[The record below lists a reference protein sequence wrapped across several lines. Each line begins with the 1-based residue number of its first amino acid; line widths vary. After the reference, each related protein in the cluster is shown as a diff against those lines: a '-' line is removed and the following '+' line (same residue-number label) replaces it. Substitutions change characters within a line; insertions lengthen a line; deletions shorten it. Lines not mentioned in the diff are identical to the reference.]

1 MRFRDRLRDSS
12 KRHRSRI
19 VLALD
24 VTGPQATRAERAES
38 LLTRARRL
46 AGRGEGQLPAAPPA
60 GAPGSREGVAKI
72 CAEKGL
78 PLIADIKLNDI
89 ESTNLETVEMLFGG
103 GFDAVIANPFTG
115 HNEGLSKVIARA
127 KALEKGVILLVYM
140 SHAGAEEG
148 YGLKVGEE
156 PMYMM
161 FARKVRDWEADGAIV
176 SAKSL
181 DIIREVRRMLDPWQV
196 ILSPGIGFQG
206 GEADKAVKAGTDF
219 AIVGRSIIDA
229 RSPRAMLREFNLSVT
244 DS

>member
-1 MRFRDRLRDSS
+1 
-12 KRHRSRI
+12 
-19 VLALD
+19 
-24 VTGPQATRAERAES
+24 
-38 LLTRARRL
+38 
-46 AGRGEGQLPAAPPA
+46 
-60 GAPGSREGVAKI
+60 
-72 CAEKGL
+72 
-78 PLIADIKLNDI
+78 
-89 ESTNLETVEMLFGG
+89 MLYGG

-148 YGLKVGEE
+148 YALKVGEE

-161 FARKVRDWEADGAIV
+161 FARKVRDWDADGAIV

-181 DIIREVRRMLDPWQV
+181 DIIREVRRTLAPWQV

-206 GEADKAVKAGTDF
+206 GEADKAVKAGTDI

-229 RSPRAMLREFNLSVT
+229 ASPRAMLRELNLSVT

>member
-1 MRFRDRLRDSS
+1 VRFAEKLRDSS
-12 KRHRSRI
+12 KRHGSRI

-24 VTGPQATRAERAES
+24 ITGPQATRAVRAES
-38 LLTRARRL
+38 LLTELSGSL
-46 AGRGEGQLPAAPPA
+46 AGVKVNFQLLLPQGLQGLA
-60 GAPGSREGVAKI
+60 GVAEI
-72 CAEKGL
+72 CAREGL

-89 ESTNLETVEMLFGG
+89 ESTNLETVELLYGG

-127 KALEKGVILLVYM
+127 KELEKGVILLVYM
-140 SHAGAEEG
+140 SHAGADEG
-148 YGLKVGEE
+148 YALKVGEE

-161 FARKVRDWEADGAIV
+161 FARKVRDWDADGAIV

-181 DIIREVRRMLDPWQV
+181 DIIKEVRRTLNPWQV

-206 GEADKAVKAGTDF
+206 GEADKAVKAGTDI
-219 AIVGRSIIDA
+219 AIVGRTIIDA
-229 RSPRAMLREFNLSVT
+229 KSPQAMLRELNLSVT

>member
-1 MRFRDRLRDSS
+1 VRFGDRLRDSS
-12 KRHRSRI
+12 KKHGSRI

-24 VTGPQATRAERAES
+24 VTGPQATRAARAES
-38 LLTRARRL
+38 LLRELADSL
-46 AGRGEGQLPAAPPA
+46 AGVKVNFQLLLPQGLQGLA
-60 GAPGSREGVAKI
+60 GVVRI
-72 CAEKGL
+72 CSEMEI

-127 KALEKGVILLVYM
+127 KALERGVILLVYM

-156 PMYMM
+156 PMYML
-161 FARKVRDWEADGAIV
+161 FARKVKDWGADGAIV

-181 DIIREVRRMLDPWQV
+181 EIIREVRRTLDPWQV

-206 GEADKAVKAGTDF
+206 GEADRAVKAGTDF

-229 RSPRAMLREFNLSVT
+229 KNPRAMLRELNLSVT

>member
-1 MRFRDRLRDSS
+1 MRFGDRLRDSS
-12 KRHRSRI
+12 KKHGSRI
-19 VLALD
+19 ILALD
-24 VTGPQATRAERAES
+24 VTGPQATRAARAES
-38 LLTRARRL
+38 LLRELGDSL
-46 AGRGEGQLPAAPPA
+46 AGVKVNFQLLLPQGLQGLA
-60 GAPGSREGVAKI
+60 GVVKVCS
-72 CAEKGL
+72 EKGI

-127 KALEKGVILLVYM
+127 KALDKGVILLVYM

-156 PMYMM
+156 PMYML

-181 DIIREVRRMLDPWQV
+181 DIIREVRRTLDPWQV

-206 GEADKAVKAGTDF
+206 GEADRAVKAGTDF

-229 RSPRAMLREFNLSVT
+229 KTPRAMLRELNLSVT

>member
-1 MRFRDRLRDSS
+1 VRFGERLKDSS
-12 KRHRSRI
+12 KRHGSRI

-24 VTGPQATRAERAES
+24 ITGPQASRAARAEA
-38 LLTRARRL
+38 LLSELGDSL
-46 AGRGEGQLPAAPPA
+46 AGVKINFQLLLPQGLQGLA
-60 GAPGSREGVAKI
+60 GVAEF
-72 CAEKGL
+72 CAKSEL

-89 ESTNLETVEMLFGG
+89 ESTNLETVEMLFGS

-127 KALEKGVILLVYM
+127 GALGKGVLLLVYM

-148 YGLKVGEE
+148 YALKVGEE
-156 PMYMM
+156 PMYMR
-161 FARKVRDWEADGAIV
+161 FAKKVREWGADGAIV
-176 SAKSL
+176 SAKSVE
-181 DIIREVRRMLDPWQV
+181 IIREVRRTLDPWQV

-229 RSPRAMLREFNLSVT
+229 KSPRSMLRELNRLT
-244 DS
+244 TEP

>member
-1 MRFRDRLRDSS
+1 MRFGERLKDSS
-12 KRHRSRI
+12 KRHGSRI

-24 VTGPQATRAERAES
+24 ITGPQASRAARAEA
-38 LLTRARRL
+38 LLSELGDSL
-46 AGRGEGQLPAAPPA
+46 AGVKINFQLLLPQGLQGLTA
-60 GAPGSREGVAKI
+60 VADF
-72 CAEKGL
+72 CAKSEL

-115 HNEGLSKVIARA
+115 HNEGLSRVIARA
-127 KALEKGVILLVYM
+127 GALGKGVLLLVYM

-148 YGLKVGEE
+148 YALKVGEE
-156 PMYMM
+156 PMYMR
-161 FARKVRDWEADGAIV
+161 FAKKVREWGADGAIV
-176 SAKSL
+176 SAKSVE
-181 DIIREVRRMLDPWQV
+181 IIREVRRTLEPWQV

-229 RSPRAMLREFNLSVT
+229 KSPRSMLRELNRLT
-244 DS
+244 TEP